1 LDEATF
7 ETRLREV
14 LALHPSRSARAL
26 IELDVLMDR
35 PIDVDARQ
43 STGPTRRLISSGN
56 FTDRS
61 APPRDGQRQL
71 GALLRSCC
79 RLIARPLPNGARL
92 LLDQLAQLVVSLL
105 GDPPPDSGR
114 IADILARPG
123 CAIERN
129 CSRGRV
135 LRSNCKRG
143 RDGSS
148 QRATN
153 ARAGPVRNC
162 QWP

>member
-1 LDEATF
+1 MDEATF

-26 IELDVLMDR
+26 TELDVLIDR
-35 PIDVDARQ
+35 PMDADARQ

-56 FTDRS
+56 FT
-61 APPRDGQRQL
+61 PHDGQRQL

-135 LRSNCKRG
+135 VRSNCKRG

-153 ARAGPVRNC
+153 ARAGVVRNC
-162 QWP
+162 PWP

>member
-1 LDEATF
+1 MDEATF

-26 IELDVLMDR
+26 TELDVLMDR

-56 FTDRS
+56 FT
-61 APPRDGQRQL
+61 PHDGQRQL

-123 CAIERN
+123 CAID
-129 CSRGRV
+129 SSGRV

-162 QWP
+162 PWP